1 MRDNALQRHDSS
13 ARAGSVVS
21 RYDGQRLSA
30 CASRPVRCAVR
41 ACRGRY
47 LQQLPSSLAAS
58 ARHRKDILARCRGRL
73 QQLPRMYTG
82 RTSRPRRRTRSSCA
96 VVPSRHNQRCAKP
109 HAVRIPWRTRDAAC
123 ALGAPGALHALA
135 EHRRCM
141 RSRRTRLGAACAR
154 GAPHALAAHP
164 GRRCMRSRHPGRCM
178 RSRRTRGAA
187 CARCIRTVRLLP
199 HGAVAIVRTAASA
212 RCYHNRRGTLRTCAG
227 DNGGSFPSCAST
239 ARCGRR
245 AAPPVGRPHAIDPA
259 GVDWRQ
265 I

>member
-1 MRDNALQRHDSS
+1 MC
-13 ARAGSVVS
+13 G
-21 RYDGQRLSA
+21 A
-30 CASRPVRCAVR
+30 C

-58 ARHRKDILARCRGRL
+58 ARHRKDVLARCRGRL

-123 ALGAPGALHALA
+123 ALGARRALHALA
-135 EHRRCM
+135 
-141 RSRRTRLGAACAR
+141 
-154 GAPHALAAHP
+154 
-164 GRRCMRSRHPGRCM
+164 GRCM
-178 RSRRTRGAA
+178 RSRRMGAACARGTRGAA
-187 CARCIRTVRLLP
+187 CACGAPGAACAGFIRTVRLLP

-212 RCYHNRRGTLRTCAG
+212 RCYRNRRGTLRTCAG

-239 ARCGRR
+239 ARRGRR
-245 AAPPVGRPHAIDPA
+245 AAPPVGRPHAIDPGRGRLA
-259 GVDWRQ
+259 ANLIQTSPSSLHTD

>member
-1 MRDNALQRHDSS
+1 MC
-13 ARAGSVVS
+13 G
-21 RYDGQRLSA
+21 A
-30 CASRPVRCAVR
+30 C

-109 HAVRIPWRTRDAAC
+109 HAVRIPWRTRGAAC
-123 ALGAPGALHALA
+123 ALGAPGALH
-135 EHRRCM
+135 
-141 RSRRTRLGAACAR
+141 SRRMGAACAR
-154 GAPHALAAHP
+154 G
-164 GRRCMRSRHPGRCM
+164 
-178 RSRRTRGAA
+178 TRGAA
-187 CARCIRTVRLLP
+187 CACGAPGAACARFIRTVRLLP

-239 ARCGRR
+239 ARCG
-245 AAPPVGRPHAIDPA
+245 
-259 GVDWRQ
+259 
-265 I
+265 

>member
-1 MRDNALQRHDSS
+1 MC
-13 ARAGSVVS
+13 G
-21 RYDGQRLSA
+21 A
-30 CASRPVRCAVR
+30 C

-58 ARHRKDILARCRGRL
+58 ARHRKDILARCRGRV
-73 QQLPRMYTG
+73 QKLPRMYTG

-109 HAVRIPWRTRDAAC
+109 HAVRIPWRTR
-123 ALGAPGALHALA
+123 
-135 EHRRCM
+135 
-141 RSRRTRLGAACAR
+141 GAACAR
-154 GAPHALAAHP
+154 F
-164 GRRCMRSRHPGRCM
+164 
-178 RSRRTRGAA
+178 
-187 CARCIRTVRLLP
+187 IRTVRLLP

-245 AAPPVGRPHAIDPA
+245 AAPPVGRPHAIDPGRCRLA
-259 GVDWRQ
+259 ANLIQTSPSSVHTDTGLFVDFFFTNNIDMQ
-265 I
+265 KSQHATCTVDMQKYHNKQHVQYCMHVDM

>member
-1 MRDNALQRHDSS
+1 MC
-13 ARAGSVVS
+13 G
-21 RYDGQRLSA
+21 A
-30 CASRPVRCAVR
+30 C

-47 LQQLPSSLAAS
+47 LQQLPSSS

-73 QQLPRMYTG
+73 QQLSRMNTG
-82 RTSRPRRRTRSSCA
+82 RTSRPGRRTRSSCA

-109 HAVRIPWRTRDAAC
+109 HAVRIPW
-123 ALGAPGALHALA
+123 
-135 EHRRCM
+135 
-141 RSRRTRLGAACAR
+141 
-154 GAPHALAAHP
+154 
-164 GRRCMRSRHPGRCM
+164 
-178 RSRRTRGAA
+178 RTRGAA

-245 AAPPVGRPHAIDPA
+245 AAPPVGRPHAIDPGRCRLA
-259 GVDWRQ
+259 ANLIQTSPSSVHTDTGLFVEFFLQTTSTCKNHNMQHVQSTCKNITTSNMYSTVCMLTCKNHVTKNLVLLEELSPPQRVSVWVTEGVP
-265 I
+265 INNPLCP